1 MTNFIQEGNTLTVAA
16 PSGGV
21 TSGQLV
27 VVGKIVGVAAYSAA
41 VSVPVELVTEGVFTL
56 PKVTTDAV
64 TVGEALYWDSSVA
77 KLTDTPGTNSKP
89 LVGYAVEAADNGAT
103 TVKCRV
109 VPTLQ
114 IGPSA

>member
-1 MTNFIQEGNTLTVAA
+1 MTNFIQEGKTLTIAA

-27 VVGKIVGVAAYSAA
+27 VQGKIVGVAEATAA
-41 VSVPVELVTEGVFTL
+41 EGVDVALLTEGVFTL
-56 PKVTTDAV
+56 TKVTTDV
-64 TVGEALYWDSSVA
+64 ITVGETLYWDSSA
-77 KLTDTPGTNSKP
+77 SKLTDTPGTNSKP
-89 LVGYAVEAADNGAT
+89 MVGYAVEAAGNGAT

>member
-1 MTNFIQEGNTLTVAA
+1 MKNFIQDGNTLTIAA

-21 TSGQLV
+21 TSGQFV
-27 VVGKIVGVAAYSAA
+27 VQGRLVGVASAA
-41 VSVPVELVTEGVFTL
+41 AAQGASVAIVTEGVFTL
-56 PKVTTDAV
+56 AKVTTDVV
-64 TVGEALYWDSSVA
+64 TLGEALYWDSSVS

-89 LVGYAVEAADNGAT
+89 LVGYAVEAAGNGAT

-109 VPTLQ
+109 VPTVQ